1 MILIITSLIPGHHI
15 VRQPTSASSLL
26 WQRVSLLWYT
36 ELLNPCEII
45 QSSIFFILKLRRPWS
60 EQIPDR
66 SCQDSHS
73 HSTELEFTGFHP
85 MAFYPG
91 IVGTKIQ
98 PKDFLH
104 SFPSNHLN
112 FVLYAIVKLRS
123 RSRSGEGQ
131 VRVRQV
137 RVSQSPAQRTQNSKI
152 WTWAVTYFWFS
163 PPPTTHHHTNFFLG
177 C

>member
-1 MILIITSLIPGHHI
+1 
-15 VRQPTSASSLL
+15 
-26 WQRVSLLWYT
+26 
-36 ELLNPCEII
+36 
-45 QSSIFFILKLRRPWS
+45 
-60 EQIPDR
+60 
-66 SCQDSHS
+66 
-73 HSTELEFTGFHP
+73 

-152 WTWAVTYFWFS
+152 WTKIHTIILVFTTTTLHHKLFSWLLRGLHMSDGPRIKLDYRGDISEYFKESLSYRLWKR
-163 PPPTTHHHTNFFLG
+163 
-177 C
+177 